1 MIDIGTVLRHYKR
14 DDVQEAIL
22 FNSPGREV
30 AVKFG
35 EKGFGQRPDVLSH
48 PGDVLEL
55 AKQGATSFHASEE
68 QWSNPLHL
76 DTGMRRKEL
85 DGLRTGWDL
94 LLDVDCQFPEYS
106 QIAADLLIKALRH
119 HGVDS
124 VTVKFSGNH
133 GFHIGVPFSAFPE
146 SVHGTETRLLF
157 PEGPR
162 RIALYLKE
170 MIGEPLAAR
179 ILEVDSM
186 PKLLEK
192 TGKKF
197 PEVVKN
203 SLFDPFSVLSLDTVL
218 ISSRHLYRMPYSFNE
233 KSGLVS
239 IMLEDISKFDREMAK
254 PENINVL
261 KAKFLDGGEK
271 GEAKKLIVQA
281 FDFNPAKEETEA
293 VQKREFEAQGTSIPV
308 ELFPPCMHNIF
319 RGMEDGKKR
328 SLFILVNFLTT
339 VGWGYDEIEKFLH
352 EWNKKNPEPLREQLI
367 VGHLRYHKQMK
378 KRVLPPN
385 CANTMYYVDMR
396 ICTPDNFCPR
406 IKNPANYSIL
416 KAKSIMR
423 EKAQAKHE

>member
-1 MIDIGTVLRHYKR
+1 MIDIGTILRHYKR
-14 DDVQEAIL
+14 DDVQQAIID
-22 FNSPGREV
+22 NSANREV

-35 EKGFGQRPDVLSH
+35 DKGFGHRPDTLSYR
-48 PGDVLEL
+48 GDVLEL

-68 QWSNPLHL
+68 HWKNPLHL
-76 DTGMRRKEL
+76 DVNMRKKDLE
-85 DGLRTGWDL
+85 DLRIGWDL
-94 LLDVDCQFPEYS
+94 LLDIDCQFLEYS
-106 QIAADLLIKALRH
+106 QIAAELLIKALRH
-119 HGVDS
+119 HGLES

-146 SVHGTETRLLF
+146 SVYGTETRLLF

-162 RIALYLKE
+162 RIAEYLKE
-170 MIGEPLAAR
+170 MIREPLAAR
-179 ILEVDSM
+179 MLEKESL
-186 PKLLEK
+186 PELLEK

-197 PEVVKN
+197 AEVVKSN
-203 SLFDPFSVLSLDTVL
+203 LFDPFTVLSLDTIL

-233 KSGLVS
+233 KSGMVS
-239 IMLEDISKFDREMAK
+239 IVLEDISKFDIVLAK
-254 PENINVL
+254 PENISVS
-261 KAKFLDGGEK
+261 KVRFLNSDVEK

-281 FDFNPAKEETEA
+281 FDFLPEESEKEI
-293 VQKREFEAQGTSIPV
+293 VQKREFEVQGTSIPA
-308 ELFPPCMHNIF
+308 ELFPPCVHNIMK
-319 RGMEDGKKR
+319 GMDDGKKR

-367 VGHLRYHKQMK
+367 VGHLRYHKQQK

-385 CANTMYYVDMR
+385 CANNMYYVDMR

-406 IKNPANYSIL
+406 IKNPANYAIL

-423 EKAQAKHE
+423 EKEK